1 MINVNALP
9 LEGEGGLIDLLQT
22 LVDPRKPRGV
32 RHPVVTIVG
41 IAVCAALSGAR
52 SFCAIGEWAQ
62 GLTREALERL
72 EYLHI
77 LCSVFGAKKG
87 ALAIGGGN
95 CVKGGFSRLQQCLFR
110 ARSVAA

>member
-1 MINVNALP
+1 
-9 LEGEGGLIDLLQT
+9 LLRT

-72 EYLHI
+72 AEPSQLRTI
-77 LCSVFGAKKG
+77 LSK
-87 ALAIGGGN
+87 I
-95 CVKGGFSRLQQCLFR
+95 
-110 ARSVAA
+110 